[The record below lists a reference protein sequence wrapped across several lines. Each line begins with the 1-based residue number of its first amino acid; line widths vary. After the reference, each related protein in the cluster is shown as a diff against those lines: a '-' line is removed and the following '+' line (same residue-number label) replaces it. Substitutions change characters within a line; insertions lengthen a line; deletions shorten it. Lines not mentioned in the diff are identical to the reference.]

1 MENSPSKHNI
11 FNVNWA
17 ILHFVGVIDEVA
29 LLFPCG
35 QNMLLCYMGG
45 GGSEG
50 LLCIPILHC
59 SGHLDLITIKA
70 CLIISIQ
77 SAIIIIIVIVNFVFQ
92 LTTIRIK
99 VKPPPRP
106 GRIRKP
112 HHKKNRVKGVLTT
125 YQNLS
130 KRHKMI
136 WPWLN

>member
-1 MENSPSKHNI
+1 MLSKLWRIPQSNHNI

-70 CLIISIQ
+70 CLIINIQ
-77 SAIIIIIVIVNFVFQ
+77 PVIVIIIVIVFFFN
-92 LTTIRIK
+92 
-99 VKPPPRP
+99 
-106 GRIRKP
+106 
-112 HHKKNRVKGVLTT
+112 
-125 YQNLS
+125 
-130 KRHKMI
+130 
-136 WPWLN
+136 

>member
-1 MENSPSKHNI
+1 MENSPSNHNI

-70 CLIISIQ
+70 CLIINIQ
-77 SAIIIIIVIVNFVFQ
+77 SVIVN
-92 LTTIRIK
+92 R
-99 VKPPPRP
+99 
-106 GRIRKP
+106 P
-112 HHKKNRVKGVLTT
+112 HHTKSLFQFGFTIVYGRK
-125 YQNLS
+125 Q
-130 KRHKMI
+130 
-136 WPWLN
+136 